1 MNTIN
6 QIMIHLE
13 SNDAYILDQ
22 GEDGLIAI
30 LHGPRGIRLD
40 VIVSWGDGWDHVSV
54 VPKIHVSPPQKD
66 WGRMPTWEEMCF
78 VKDFFF
84 GLDETVVQY
93 HPSSEDYVNLHPHC
107 LHLWRPQDVDLP
119 KPPKIFV

>member
-6 QIMIHLE
+6 QIMIHLK
-13 SNDAYILDQ
+13 SNCAYILDQ
-22 GEDGLIAI
+22 GEDGLIAE
-30 LHGPRGIRLD
+30 LCGPRGIQLD
-40 VIVSWGDGWDHVSV
+40 VVVSWGYGWDHVSV
-54 VPKIHVSPPQKD
+54 LPKGLTV
-66 WGRMPTWEEMCF
+66 GRTPTWEEMCF

-84 GLDETVVQY
+84 RSDETVVQY
-93 HPSSEDYVNLHPHC
+93 HPSAADYVRLHLHC